1 MLHIQH
7 HIKTIHSG

>member
-1 MLHIQH
+1 MLYIQH